1 MLKLLK
7 GIAALTGLTL
17 MVVGVPWLLLTV
29 AGNPIP
35 SWDTVSGLLTHP
47 DYGGSFLM
55 GNLLPIIAWVA
66 WASFV
71 FSLLTVIPSA
81 FHGIQPPQIRGL
93 AIQQKTASALL
104 GAIIVM
110 FAGFAGAGAA
120 TAAEP
125 TAPSASHSV
134 STQQAPKTITQAVAA
149 QTPHGPATKSLTVH
163 EGDSLWGLAESNL
176 GDGERYPELFDASK
190 GIVQADG
197 QTMSNPDL
205 IQPGW
210 KINVPTMAAPSP
222 APAQPSPAQAPVQ
235 EPATQMPQGPAG
247 EAAAAPAADTPAVT
261 PAQDHAQGQMAA
273 TTPTEQPAADAT
285 ASAQT
290 APTDASDSS
299 ADEEPIA
306 DMFDVRTVGGIGGLL
321 AASILGVLGIRRF
334 QQRRRRKVGE
344 RISMPA
350 PEITST
356 ELELRAVENP
366 KGVDDIDKALR
377 YLAAWAR
384 ENDEHLPKLFALR
397 LSPTNVEL
405 YLDEPAE
412 LPAPFTMTV
421 PDKTA
426 WVVDPDDIPAFDP
439 RPTAPYPG
447 LVTLGQ
453 DASDGHILVDV
464 EQIGSLN
471 ISGPNKEITEGALT
485 ALAVELACSQ
495 WADDL
500 QVTVVG
506 FAPELAD
513 AFKTGRVQHLDDV
526 RALMSSLRGRARAY
540 SRTFKDLGVDDI
552 AHARVVADTD
562 TWTPEIVLL
571 NELPDEETCKELAA
585 LIERVPRVGIAA
597 ITNGQLSGDWA
608 LRIEKDFSATLSP
621 AGIPIQAQVIM
632 GKNYEQIV
640 QTLAVAEQEAVA
652 AKAAPSDARDKA
664 PAPQT
669 PIEPE
674 GSPNQD
680 PDPIQ
685 APIEVN
691 AESEG
696 PDETLPLPA
705 EEQPAAAAAGSE
717 APSHEVITAT
727 ELPDTDHPMIRVL
740 GSVRVE
746 GAKGIEP
753 RTAKASYVAGCSAIA
768 TFLVLHPGATRAE
781 LHHAIWPNE
790 RHDDQKNAQKRNQ
803 YVSRTRRWLGTDD
816 EGENYLPVVSAD
828 SHALLDHV
836 TSDWHLWK
844 ALVGDDYRTTSTA
857 DLAAA
862 MGLVNGQPFTAAP
875 AKWFSFSDLDKQDM
889 ISEIVDVAHE
899 LTERALLAGDVAM
912 ARNASTKACIVDPA
926 SEIPVRDRLR
936 TEAMA
941 KDWES
946 FDKVSEDLTARLA
959 EMEDEPEDETAELID
974 QLRGRL
980 RLAS

>member
-7 GIAALTGLTL
+7 GLAALAGLA
-17 MVVGVPWLLLTV
+17 VIVAGVPWLLLTV
-29 AGNPIP
+29 AGNPVP
-35 SWDTVSGLLTHP
+35 SWDTVAGLFSHP

-55 GNLLPIIAWVA
+55 GSLLPIIAWIA

-81 FHGIQPPQIRGL
+81 LRGVKPPQIRGL

-104 GAIIVM
+104 GAVIVM
-110 FAGFAGAGAA
+110 FGGLAGAGAA

-125 TAPSASHSV
+125 TAPAISHSV
-134 STQQAPKTITQAVAA
+134 AA
-149 QTPHGPATKSLTVH
+149 QQTPQTIAPSVATTASDGVVMKSLTVN
-163 EGDSLWGLAESNL
+163 EGDSLWGMAEASL
-176 GDGERYPELFDASK
+176 GDGDRYPELYEASK

-197 QTMSNPDL
+197 QTISNPDI

-210 KINVPTMAAPSP
+210 TINVPTVTQASTPAAPAPAPAPSP
-222 APAQPSPAQAPVQ
+222 EPAAQAPTPETVAGAATGDEANAPAATPGQ
-235 EPATQMPQGPAG
+235 EDQ
-247 EAAAAPAADTPAVT
+247 AAAATS
-261 PAQDHAQGQMAA
+261 
-273 TTPTEQPAADAT
+273 TEQPAADSSESAPA
-285 ASAQT
+285 ASE
-290 APTDASDSS
+290 DANDSA

-306 DMFDVRTVGGIGGLL
+306 DIFEVRTVGGIGGLL
-321 AASILGVLGIRRF
+321 AASVLSVLGIRRF

-344 RISMPA
+344 RISMPS

-384 ENDEHLPKLFALR
+384 ENDERLPKLFALR

-421 PDKTA
+421 TDKTA
-426 WVVDPDDIPAFDP
+426 WVVDPDEIPAFDP

-526 RALMSSLRGRARAY
+526 RSLMSSLRGRARAY

-640 QTLAVAEQEAVA
+640 QTLAVAEEAAVA
-652 AKAAPSDARDKA
+652 AKAAAADAREET
-664 PAPQT
+664 PAPT
-669 PIEPE
+669 APVEPE
-674 GSPNQD
+674 ASPT
-680 PDPIQ
+680 PDPAQ
-685 APIEVN
+685 APIEVGT
-691 AESEG
+691 ESER
-696 PDETLPLPA
+696 PDETLPLPS
-705 EEQPAAAAAGSE
+705 EEEPEAAPGAGSE
-717 APSHEVITAT
+717 VPAHETITPT
-727 ELPDTDHPMIRVL
+727 ELPEADHPMIRVL

-746 GAKGIEP
+746 GAKGIDP

-836 TSDWHLWK
+836 TSDWRLWK

>member
-1 MLKLLK
+1 MLKLVK
-7 GIAALTGLTL
+7 GIAALAGLA
-17 MVVGVPWLLLTV
+17 VIVAGVPWLLLTV
-29 AGNPIP
+29 AGNPFP
-35 SWDTVSGLLTHP
+35 SWDTIAGLFTHP

-55 GNLLPIIAWVA
+55 GSLLPIIAWFA
-66 WASFV
+66 WGSFV

-81 FHGIQPPQIRGL
+81 FRGVKPPQIHGL
-93 AIQQKTASALL
+93 AVQQKTASALL
-104 GAIIVM
+104 GAVIVM
-110 FAGFAGAGAA
+110 FGGLAGAGAA

-125 TAPSASHSV
+125 MAPAVSHSV
-134 STQQAPKTITQAVAA
+134 AAQQAPQTIAPSMAPTTTDAVVM
-149 QTPHGPATKSLTVH
+149 KSLTVN
-163 EGDSLWGLAESNL
+163 EGDSLWGMAESSL
-176 GDGERYPELFDASK
+176 GDGDRYPELYEASK

-197 QTMSNPDL
+197 QTISNPDI

-210 KINVPTMAAPSP
+210 TINVPTVTQTPTPAPPAPTPEQEPDAQAQAPEGVPGAAPSDQTNAGP
-222 APAQPSPAQAPVQ
+222 AVAPAQDQNQNQAAS
-235 EPATQMPQGPAG
+235 ATSAEQPAG
-247 EAAAAPAADTPAVT
+247 DSSESAPAAS
-261 PAQDHAQGQMAA
+261 
-273 TTPTEQPAADAT
+273 EDAND
-285 ASAQT
+285 SA
-290 APTDASDSS
+290 

-306 DMFDVRTVGGIGGLL
+306 DVFEVRTVGGIGGLL
-321 AASILGVLGIRRF
+321 AASVLSILGIRRF

-344 RISMPA
+344 RISMPS

-377 YLAAWAR
+377 YLASWAR
-384 ENDEHLPKLFALR
+384 ENDERLPKLFALR

-426 WVVDPDDIPAFDP
+426 WVVDPDEIPAFDP

-471 ISGPNKEITEGALT
+471 ISGPSKEITEGALT

-640 QTLAVAEQEAVA
+640 QTLAVAEEGAVV
-652 AKAAPSDARDKA
+652 AKAAAADARNAA
-664 PAPQT
+664 PAATTPVVEPEDSPIQDADPIQT
-669 PIEPE
+669 PIEVK
-674 GSPNQD
+674 
-680 PDPIQ
+680 
-685 APIEVN
+685 AK
-691 AESEG
+691 SEG
-696 PDETLPLPA
+696 PDETREHPT
-705 EEQPAAAAAGSE
+705 EEQPAAADESE
-717 APSHEVITAT
+717 APAHEVISAT
-727 ELPDTDHPMIRVL
+727 ELPEADHPMIRVL

-828 SHALLDHV
+828 SHALMDHV
-836 TSDWHLWK
+836 ASDWHLWK

-946 FDKVSEDLTARLA
+946 FDRVSEDLTARLA
-959 EMEDEPEDETAELID
+959 DMEDEPEDETAELIN

>member
-7 GIAALTGLTL
+7 GLAALAGLA
-17 MVVGVPWLLLTV
+17 VIVAGVPWLLLTV

-35 SWDTVSGLLTHP
+35 SWDTVAGLFTHP

-55 GNLLPIIAWVA
+55 GSLLPIIAWIA

-81 FHGIQPPQIRGL
+81 LRGVKPPQIRGL

-104 GAIIVM
+104 GAVIVM
-110 FAGFAGAGAA
+110 FGGLAGAGAA

-125 TAPSASHSV
+125 MAPAVSHSV
-134 STQQAPKTITQAVAA
+134 AAQQTPQTITPSVAP
-149 QTPHGPATKSLTVH
+149 TTTDGVLMKSLTVN
-163 EGDSLWGLAESNL
+163 EGDSLWGMAEASL
-176 GDGERYPELFDASK
+176 GDGDRYPELYEASK

-197 QTMSNPDL
+197 QTISNPDI

-210 KINVPTMAAPSP
+210 TINVPTVTQASTPAAPAPAPAPAPSP
-222 APAQPSPAQAPVQ
+222 APAAQAPEAVAGAGAATSNEANAPTVTPGQ
-235 EPATQMPQGPAG
+235 EDQ
-247 EAAAAPAADTPAVT
+247 AAATS
-261 PAQDHAQGQMAA
+261 
-273 TTPTEQPAADAT
+273 TEQPAADSPE
-285 ASAQT
+285 SAP
-290 APTDASDSS
+290 AEDANDSA

-306 DMFDVRTVGGIGGLL
+306 DMFEVRTVGGIGGLL
-321 AASILGVLGIRRF
+321 AASVLSILGIRRF

-344 RISMPA
+344 RISMPS

-384 ENDEHLPKLFALR
+384 ENDERLPKLFALR

-421 PDKTA
+421 TDKTA
-426 WVVDPDDIPAFDP
+426 WVVDPDEIPAFDP

-526 RALMSSLRGRARAY
+526 RSLMSSLRGRARAY

-640 QTLAVAEQEAVA
+640 QTLAVAEEAAVA
-652 AKAAPSDARDKA
+652 AKAAAPDARETT
-664 PAPQT
+664 PAPT
-669 PIEPE
+669 APVEPE
-674 GSPNQD
+674 ASPT
-680 PDPIQ
+680 PDPAQ
-685 APIEVN
+685 APIEVGT
-691 AESEG
+691 ESERT
-696 PDETLPLPA
+696 DETLPLPS
-705 EEQPAAAAAGSE
+705 EEDPAAAPGASESE
-717 APSHEVITAT
+717 APAHEIITPT
-727 ELPDTDHPMIRVL
+727 ELPEADHPMIRVL

-844 ALVGDDYRTTSTA
+844 ALVGDNYRTTSTA

>member
-7 GIAALTGLTL
+7 GLAALAGLA
-17 MVVGVPWLLLTV
+17 VIVAGVPWLLLTV

-35 SWDTVSGLLTHP
+35 SWDTVAGLFTHP

-55 GNLLPIIAWVA
+55 GNLLPIIAWIA

-81 FHGIQPPQIRGL
+81 LRGVKPPQIRGL

-104 GAIIVM
+104 GAVIVM
-110 FAGFAGAGAA
+110 FGGLAGAGAA

-125 TAPSASHSV
+125 TAPAVSHSV
-134 STQQAPKTITQAVAA
+134 ASQQIHQTNAPSVDTTTSDAVVM
-149 QTPHGPATKSLTVH
+149 KSVTVN
-163 EGDSLWGLAESNL
+163 EGDSLWGIAESSL
-176 GDGERYPELFDASK
+176 GDGDRYPELYEASK
-190 GIVQADG
+190 DIVQADG
-197 QTMSNPDL
+197 QTISNPD
-205 IQPGW
+205 IIHPGW
-210 KINVPTMAAPSP
+210 TINVPTMTQMPTP
-222 APAQPSPAQAPVQ
+222 APTVPAPVQ
-235 EPATQMPQGPAG
+235 EPAASAPAPEVAPG
-247 EAAAAPAADTPAVT
+247 AAASGEVEAPAAT
-261 PAQDHAQGQMAA
+261 PAQDQNQAAA
-273 TTPTEQPAADAT
+273 TSAEQPAAESSE
-285 ASAQT
+285 SAP
-290 APTDASDSS
+290 AGSTDANDSA

-306 DMFDVRTVGGIGGLL
+306 DMFEVRTVGGIGGLL
-321 AASILGVLGIRRF
+321 AASILSVLGIRRF

-344 RISMPA
+344 RISMPS

-384 ENDEHLPKLFALR
+384 ENDERLPKLFALR

-426 WVVDPDDIPAFDP
+426 WVVDPDEIPAFDP

-540 SRTFKDLGVDDI
+540 SRTFKDLGVEDI
-552 AHARVVADTD
+552 AHARLVADTD

-632 GKNYEQIV
+632 GKNYDQIV
-640 QTLAVAEQEAVA
+640 QTLAVAEEAAVA
-652 AKAAPSDARDKA
+652 AKTAVADAPETVSA
-664 PAPQT
+664 PTT

-674 GSPNQD
+674 ASPD
-680 PDPIQ
+680 EEP
-685 APIEVN
+685 APIRESVEVGP
-691 AESEG
+691 ESEG
-696 PDETLPLPA
+696 QHETPAQLADEEP
-705 EEQPAAAAAGSE
+705 PAAPETQESE
-717 APSHEVITAT
+717 APAHEVITAT
-727 ELPDTDHPMIRVL
+727 ELPAADHPMIRVL

-753 RTAKASYVAGCSAIA
+753 RTAKASYVAGCTAIA
-768 TFLVLHPGATRAE
+768 TYLVLHPGATREE

-790 RHDDQKNAQKRNQ
+790 RHDDEKNAKKRNQ
-803 YVSRTRRWLGTDD
+803 YYSRTRRWLGSD
-816 EGENYLPVVSAD
+816 EEGDAYLPVVSGD
-828 SHALLDHV
+828 GHVLLDHV

-875 AKWFSFSDLDKQDM
+875 AKWFSFSDLDKENM
-889 ISEIVDVAHE
+889 LGEIVDVAHE

-912 ARNASTKACIVDPA
+912 ARNASMKACIVDPA

-941 KDWES
+941 KNWTS
-946 FDKVSEDLTARLA
+946 FDKVTEDLMARLA
-959 EMEDEPEDETAELID
+959 EMEAEPDDETAELID

>member
-7 GIAALTGLTL
+7 GLAALAGLA
-17 MVVGVPWLLLTV
+17 VIVAGVPWLLLTV

-35 SWDTVSGLLTHP
+35 SWDTVAGLFTHP

-55 GNLLPIIAWVA
+55 GSLLPIIAWIA

-81 FHGIQPPQIRGL
+81 LRGVKPPQIRGL
-93 AIQQKTASALL
+93 GIQQKTASALL
-104 GAIIVM
+104 GAVIVM
-110 FAGFAGAGAA
+110 FGGLAGAGAA

-125 TAPSASHSV
+125 AAPAISHSV
-134 STQQAPKTITQAVAA
+134 TSQQTHQTNAPAVDTTTSDAVVM
-149 QTPHGPATKSLTVH
+149 KSLTVN
-163 EGDSLWGLAESNL
+163 EGDSLWGIAESSL
-176 GDGERYPELFDASK
+176 GDGDRYPELYEASK
-190 GIVQADG
+190 DIVQADG
-197 QTMSNPDL
+197 QTISNPDI

-210 KINVPTMAAPSP
+210 AINVPTMTQASTPTPPVP
-222 APAQPSPAQAPVQ
+222 APAPVQ
-235 EPATQMPQGPAG
+235 EQAAPAPEVAPGAAASG
-247 EAAAAPAADTPAVT
+247 EVAAPAAT
-261 PAQDHAQGQMAA
+261 PAQDQNQDQAAA
-273 TTPTEQPAADAT
+273 TSAEQPAADSS
-285 ASAQT
+285 ASAS
-290 APTDASDSS
+290 AESTDANDSG

-306 DMFDVRTVGGIGGLL
+306 DMFEVRTVGGIGGLL
-321 AASILGVLGIRRF
+321 AASVLSVLGIRRF

-344 RISMPA
+344 RISMPS

-384 ENDEHLPKLFALR
+384 ENDERLPKLFALR

-405 YLDEPAE
+405 YLDEPAD
-412 LPAPFTMTV
+412 LPAPFTLTV

-426 WVVDPDDIPAFDP
+426 WVVDPDEIPAFDP

-471 ISGPNKEITEGALT
+471 ISGPNREITEGALT

-506 FAPELAD
+506 FAPELAN

-540 SRTFKDLGVDDI
+540 SRTFKDLGVEDI
-552 AHARVVADTD
+552 AHARLVADTD

-640 QTLAVAEQEAVA
+640 QTLAVAEEAAVA
-652 AKAAPSDARDKA
+652 AKTAAADAPETVSA
-664 PAPQT
+664 PTT
-669 PIEPE
+669 PIEP
-674 GSPNQD
+674 D
-680 PDPIQ
+680 AYPDEEP
-685 APIEVN
+685 APIREPVEVS
-691 AESEG
+691 AEAEGTHETPAQLADEEPPAAPETQESEAS
-696 PDETLPLPA
+696 T
-705 EEQPAAAAAGSE
+705 
-717 APSHEVITAT
+717 HEVITAT
-727 ELPDTDHPMIRVL
+727 ELPAADHPMIRVL

-753 RTAKASYVAGCSAIA
+753 RTAKASYVAGCTAIA
-768 TFLVLHPGATRAE
+768 TYLVLHPGATRAE

-816 EGENYLPVVSAD
+816 DGETYLPVVTGD

-862 MGLVNGQPFTAAP
+862 MSLVNGQPFTAAP

-946 FDKVSEDLTARLA
+946 FDRVSEDLTARLA

>member
-7 GIAALTGLTL
+7 GLAALAGLA
-17 MVVGVPWLLLTV
+17 VIVAGVPWLLVTV

-35 SWDTVSGLLTHP
+35 SWDTVAGLFTHP

-55 GNLLPIIAWVA
+55 GSLLPIIAWIA

-81 FHGIQPPQIRGL
+81 LRGVKPPQIRGL

-104 GAIIVM
+104 GAVIVM
-110 FAGFAGAGAA
+110 FGGLAGAGAA

-125 TAPSASHSV
+125 TAPAISHSV
-134 STQQAPKTITQAVAA
+134 TSQQTHQTNAPSAPTTTSDAVVM
-149 QTPHGPATKSLTVH
+149 KSLTVN
-163 EGDSLWGLAESNL
+163 EGDSLWGIAESSL
-176 GDGERYPELFDASK
+176 GDGDRYPELYEASK
-190 GIVQADG
+190 DIVQADG
-197 QTMSNPDL
+197 QTISNPDI

-210 KINVPTMAAPSP
+210 TINVPTMTQASTPPPTVP
-222 APAQPSPAQAPVQ
+222 APAPVQ
-235 EPATQMPQGPAG
+235 EPAASPPAAEVAPGSAASG
-247 EAAAAPAADTPAVT
+247 EVDAPAAI
-261 PAQDHAQGQMAA
+261 PAQGPDQAAA
-273 TTPTEQPAADAT
+273 TSAEQPAADSSES
-285 ASAQT
+285 ASAGS
-290 APTDASDSS
+290 TDANDSA

-405 YLDEPAE
+405 YLDEPAD
-412 LPAPFTMTV
+412 LPAPFTLTV

>member
-7 GIAALTGLTL
+7 GLAALAGLA
-17 MVVGVPWLLLTV
+17 VIVAGVPWLLLTV

-35 SWDTVSGLLTHP
+35 SWDIVVGLSTHP

-55 GNLLPIIAWVA
+55 GSLLPIIAWIA

-81 FHGIQPPQIRGL
+81 LRGVKPPQVRGL
-93 AIQQKTASALL
+93 VIQQKAASALL
-104 GAIIVM
+104 GAVIVM
-110 FAGFAGAGAA
+110 FGGLAGAGAA
-120 TAAEP
+120 TAAEQA
-125 TAPSASHSV
+125 APAVSHSV
-134 STQQAPKTITQAVAA
+134 ASQQAPQTIAPSVA
-149 QTPHGPATKSLTVH
+149 PPATDGVVMKSLTVN
-163 EGDSLWGLAESNL
+163 EGDSLWGMAESSL
-176 GDGERYPELFDASK
+176 GDGDRYPELYEASK

-197 QTMSNPDL
+197 QTISNPDI

-210 KINVPTMAAPSP
+210 TINVPTMTQTPTPAPPAPAPTSEQEPDAQAQAPEGVPGAAPSDQVKAAP
-222 APAQPSPAQAPVQ
+222 AVAPAQDQNQAAS
-235 EPATQMPQGPAG
+235 ATSA
-247 EAAAAPAADTPAVT
+247 
-261 PAQDHAQGQMAA
+261 
-273 TTPTEQPAADAT
+273 EQPAGDSSESAPAT
-285 ASAQT
+285 S
-290 APTDASDSS
+290 TDANDSA

-306 DMFDVRTVGGIGGLL
+306 DMFEVRTVGGIGGLL
-321 AASILGVLGIRRF
+321 AASILSVLGIRRF

-344 RISMPA
+344 RISMPS

-384 ENDEHLPKLFALR
+384 ENDERLPKLFALR

-426 WVVDPDDIPAFDP
+426 WVVDPDEIPAFDP

-526 RALMSSLRGRARAY
+526 RSLMSSLRGRARAY

-640 QTLAVAEQEAVA
+640 QTLAVAEDEAVA
-652 AKAAPSDARDKA
+652 AKAALSDSGDKA

-669 PIEPE
+669 PIDPE
-674 GSPNQD
+674 SSPAQD

-696 PDETLPLPA
+696 PDETLPLPT
-705 EEQPAAAAAGSE
+705 EEQPAAAAAESE
-717 APSHEVITAT
+717 APAHEVITAT
-727 ELPDTDHPMIRVL
+727 ELPEADHPMIRVL

-899 LTERALLAGDVAM
+899 LTDRALLAGDVAM

-941 KDWES
+941 KDWEA